1 MRPLD
6 IWLSFCVCVCVSMRF
21 TIPLDSADRLPLAL
35 VAAHGASDLTAPRR
49 RLAAY
54 LTLAAP
60 LDDGTTTACFA
71 IASITH
77 FAGDLGLLFS
87 LALHAVIGA
96 CSLVSYSTAMKIL
109 IAYMLVIH
117 VPLHLWNLR
126 AQPRGTA
133 GLVVIAAALVVARV
147 ALGDASVFEFDEP
160 LQRVV
165 IAHALSVSNF
175 TR

>member
-1 MRPLD
+1 MKFL
-6 IWLSFCVCVCVSMRF
+6 
-21 TIPLDSADRLPLAL
+21 IPLDPADRLPLAL

-54 LTLAAP
+54 VTLAAP
-60 LDDGTTTACFA
+60 LDDGTATACFA
-71 IASITH
+71 VASVAH
-77 FAGDLGLLFS
+77 FAQDVGVVAS
-87 LALHAVIGA
+87 LALHAVVGA
-96 CSLVSYSTAMKIL
+96 CALVSYSVAFKVL
-109 IAYMLVIH
+109 LAYMLVLHI
-117 VPLHLWNLR
+117 PLHLWRVR

-147 ALGDASVFEFDEP
+147 ALGDAGVFEFDEP

-175 TR
+175 TK